1 MVYLKT
7 VLTCPEIL
15 LGWGVL
21 HSAIE
26 DLGPMASAA
35 VKLVASEGSILIS
48 SYLLV
53 QNEWNSFMLWNLF
66 FITISSFTQ
75 IRSLPQT
82 LPFIFTY
89 VHT

>member
-7 VLTCPEIL
+7 VLTCHEIL

-21 HSAIE
+21 HSAIK
-26 DLGPMASAA
+26 DLRPMASAA

-53 QNEWNSFMLWNLF
+53 QNEWDSFMLWNLF

-75 IRSLPQT
+75 IRSLP
-82 LPFIFTY
+82 FIFIY